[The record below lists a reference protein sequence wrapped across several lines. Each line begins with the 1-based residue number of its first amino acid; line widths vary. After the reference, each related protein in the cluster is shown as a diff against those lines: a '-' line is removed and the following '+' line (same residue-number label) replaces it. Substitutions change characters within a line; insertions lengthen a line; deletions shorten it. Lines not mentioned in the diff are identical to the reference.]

1 MLRRSPDYEQRWSH
15 GQILWSPKGFF
26 EDLITYQSSLFPGK
40 LINIKKCK
48 KNKTHTHKKPL
59 LIFCTVKLFP
69 YPMRALSD
77 ENEYWRFLWVIHQT
91 HCDHH
96 VN

>member
-48 KNKTHTHKKPL
+48 KKQNTHTQKTTSH
-59 LIFCTVKLFP
+59 
-69 YPMRALSD
+69 
-77 ENEYWRFLWVIHQT
+77 FLHGEIVSISHAGFIR
-91 HCDHH
+91 
-96 VN
+96 